1 MRLSKIFILFFSLI
15 LLSSCVSKKKF
26 NGLTL
31 DCENCKKEL
40 DETRAALLQAQAEA
54 KVSNDKIAALN
65 EEIAFLKNNYT
76 NLLDRLSDMAVLS
89 KSQAESVRKSLE
101 KIDDQS
107 KYIKDLTAS
116 SAKKDSINLQ
126 LVMNLK
132 KSLGAFD
139 ESGDIEISVKKG
151 VVYVSISDKLLFASG
166 SYNIT
171 PKAREVLGKV
181 AQIINNQPEIEI
193 LVEGHTDNV
202 SYASG
207 VLLDNWDL
215 SVKRATSVVRMLQ
228 NDFKVAPERMT
239 AGGRGEYIPKESNA
253 TASGKAVNRRTEII
267 IIPLVDQFFKMV
279 EPQE

>member
-1 MRLSKIFILFFSLI
+1 MKIKSTLILFFTLI

-40 DETRAALLQAQAEA
+40 EQTRMALLQAQAES
-54 KVSNDKIAALN
+54 KVSNDKIASLN
-65 EEIAFLKNNYT
+65 DEIAFLKNNYT

-89 KSQAESVRKSLE
+89 KAQAESVKKSLD

-107 KYIKDLTAS
+107 KYIKDLTTSA
-116 SAKKDSINLQ
+116 AKKDSMNLQ

-132 KSLGAFD
+132 KSLNAFD

-181 AQIINNQPEIEI
+181 ANIINSQPDIEI

-239 AGGRGEYIPKESNA
+239 AGGRSEFIPKASNE
-253 TASGKAVNRRTEII
+253 TAGGKSVNRRTEII

-279 EPQE
+279 EPQD

>member
-1 MRLSKIFILFFSLI
+1 MI

>member
-40 DETRAALLQAQAEA
+40 EQTRAALLQAQAEA

-65 EEIAFLKNNYT
+65 EEIAFLRNNYT
-76 NLLDRLSDMAVLS
+76 NLLDRLTDMAVLS
-89 KSQAESVRKSLE
+89 KAQAESVRKSLE

-107 KYIKDLTAS
+107 KYIKDLTSAA
-116 SAKKDSINLQ
+116 AKKDSINLQ

-139 ESGDIEISVKKG
+139 DSGDIEISVKKG

-181 AQIINNQPEIEI
+181 AQIINNQPDIEI

-202 SYASG
+202 PYAAG

-239 AGGRGEYIPKESNA
+239 AGGRGEYVPKESNA
-253 TASGKAVNRRTEII
+253 TNSGKAVNRRTEII
-267 IIPLVDQFFKMV
+267 IIPLVDQFFRMV